1 MNKTGKSP
9 LDRRDFLK
17 VAAGG
22 VSALMA
28 SSAKAQTQIAESA
41 AAKPAVDAP
50 ATGPGSLAPVRPGS
64 DFMIDVIKQL
74 GFEYVTV
81 NPGANFRG
89 LMESAVNY
97 GGNKNPQLLTALH
110 EESAVAMAHGYFKI
124 EGKPMGVFM
133 YGTVGMQHAVMAVYS
148 AWCDRVPVVMFVG
161 NDIDMADR
169 SSRVDMAHSAQDVGA
184 LVRSMT
190 KWDDAPVSLNG
201 FAESATRAYKIAMT
215 PPYGPV
221 VVSIDKYLQEGPIP
235 EGSKLIIPKYSPTK
249 APQGDE
255 ESLAEAAR
263 MLVNAEYPV
272 IIAERAARTETGLR
286 YMVELAELLQA
297 GVVDT
302 IQRMNFPS
310 RHPLRQTGGVISQA
324 DVILSLENPLL
335 WSAVHAPE
343 NEDFGAP
350 ASSPSR
356 LQTGTKLI
364 TISSLDLF
372 SRSNYQDFGRYQ
384 EVDLSIGA
392 DAEETLPA
400 LIEQIKRQITS
411 NRKAA
416 IQARGAKLAAA
427 HARADAQARR
437 QAAFGW
443 NESPISTARVA
454 AELWAQIEDKDWSL
468 ISRSDGMAGWAQR
481 LWSFEKYYH
490 HIGQSGSVGIGYSSP
505 AAVGAALANKKYGR
519 LSINLQ
525 NDGDL
530 MYGPQVLWTA
540 AHYQV
545 PMLTIMHNNRSYN
558 TEFME
563 IQRCAG
569 RQHRD
574 ISAAAIPAKIDNP
587 AIDFAKLAQSM
598 GWYAEGPIEN
608 PSEVGPAIKRAL
620 TAVEKG
626 QPALLDTVTQPT

>member
-1 MNKTGKSP
+1 
-9 LDRRDFLK
+9 
-17 VAAGG
+17 V
-22 VSALMA
+22 
-28 SSAKAQTQIAESA
+28 
-41 AAKPAVDAP
+41 
-50 ATGPGSLAPVRPGS
+50 
-64 DFMIDVIKQL
+64 VI
-74 GFEYVTV
+74 
-81 NPGANFRG
+81 
-89 LMESAVNY
+89 
-97 GGNKNPQLLTALH
+97 
-110 EESAVAMAHGYFKI
+110 
-124 EGKPMGVFM
+124 
-133 YGTVGMQHAVMAVYS
+133 
-148 AWCDRVPVVMFVG
+148 
-161 NDIDMADR
+161 
-169 SSRVDMAHSAQDVGA
+169 
-184 LVRSMT
+184 
-190 KWDDAPVSLNG
+190 
-201 FAESATRAYKIAMT
+201 
-215 PPYGPV
+215 
-221 VVSIDKYLQEGPIP
+221 SIDKYLQEGPIP
-235 EGSKLIIPKYSPTK
+235 EGSKLVIPKYSPTK

-255 ESLAEAAR
+255 ESVAEAAR
-263 MLVNAEYPV
+263 MLVNAEYPL
-272 IIAERAARTETGLR
+272 IIAERVARTEAGLK

-310 RHPLRQTGGVISQA
+310 RHPLRQTEGAISQA

-335 WSAVHAPE
+335 WSAVHKQ
-343 NEDFGAP
+343 EDSGFGAL

-356 LQTGTKLI
+356 LQPGAKLI

-400 LIEQIKRQITS
+400 LIEQIKRQMSS
-411 NRKAA
+411 NRRGA
-416 IQARGAKLAAA
+416 IQSRGAKLAAA
-427 HARADAQARR
+427 HARADEMART

-454 AELWAQIEDKDWSL
+454 AELWAQIKDKDWSL

-481 LWSFEKYYH
+481 LWNFEKYYQ
-490 HIGQSGSVGIGYSSP
+490 HIGQSGSVGIGYNSP
-505 AAVGAALANKKYGR
+505 AAVGAALANKKHGR

-530 MYGPQVLWTA
+530 MFCPQVLWTA
-540 AHYQV
+540 AHYEI

-569 RQHRD
+569 KQHRD
-574 ISAAAIPAKIDNP
+574 ISAAAIPTKIDNP
-587 AIDFAKLAQSM
+587 HIDFAKLAQSM

-620 TAVEKG
+620 AAVEKG

>member
-1 MNKTGKSP
+1 MNERVKSP
-9 LDRRDFLK
+9 FDRRDFLK

-22 VSALMA
+22 VGALMA
-28 SSAKAQTQIAESA
+28 GSTTAQTQIA
-41 AAKPAVDAP
+41 AKPAADASAAGP
-50 ATGPGSLAPVRPGS
+50 ASLPAVRPGS

-74 GFEYVTV
+74 DFEYVSV

-97 GGNKNPQLLTALH
+97 GGNKNPQLITALH
-110 EESAVAMAHGYFKI
+110 EEVAVAMAHGYFKI

-133 YGTVGMQHAVMAVYS
+133 YGTVGIQHAVMAIYS

-169 SSRVDMAHSAQDVGA
+169 SNRVDMMHSAQDVGA

-201 FAESATRAYKIAMT
+201 FAEAAMRGYKIAMT

-221 VVSIDKYLQEGPIP
+221 VIAADKYMQEGPIP
-235 EGSKLIIPKYSPTK
+235 EGSKLVIPKYSPTK

-255 ESLAEAAR
+255 ESVVEAAR
-263 MLVNAEYPV
+263 MLVNAEFPV
-272 IIAERAARTETGLR
+272 IIAERAARTEAGLK

-310 RHPLRQTGGVISQA
+310 RHPLRQTGGVVSQA

-343 NEDFGAP
+343 NDDFGAP

-356 LQTGTKLI
+356 LQPGAKLI

-384 EVDLSIGA
+384 AVDLSIGA

-400 LIEQIKRQITS
+400 LIEQVKRQMTS

-427 HARADAQARR
+427 HARADAQART

-454 AELWAQIEDKDWSL
+454 AELWAQIKDKDWSL
-468 ISRSDGMAGWAQR
+468 IPPAATAWPDGRSGCGASRSFTTTSVSSDRWASAILSGRGRRARWPVRIWPDLHQPAERRRMLTR
-481 LWSFEKYYH
+481 LC
-490 HIGQSGSVGIGYSSP
+490 SS
-505 AAVGAALANKKYGR
+505 
-519 LSINLQ
+519 
-525 NDGDL
+525 
-530 MYGPQVLWTA
+530 VLWTA

-563 IQRCAG
+563 IEICAG
-569 RQHRD
+569 REHRD
-574 ISAAAIPAKIDNP
+574 ISAAAIPTKIDNP
-587 AIDFAKLAQSM
+587 PIDFAKLAQSM

-620 TAVEKG
+620 AVVEKG